1 ITDFDIQITLV
12 QDTTAC
18 SCELPFPKIPTPPCT
33 PFTLTAEVS
42 GAADLQWHGPAG
54 LMGTTTT
61 LQPDSA
67 GYYYLTATVG
77 GCQTYAG
84 VNIKEYDVDD
94 QRTNIWYFGDRAGL
108 DFNSLYWTPPTS
120 GPVPITNGVMNAPEG
135 TST

>member
-1 ITDFDIQITLV
+1 DSLVWDFGDGSTSNQWAPVHTYEAGGAMTAQVTAYLNGQSETFSLPINITDFDIQITLV

-61 LQPDSA
+61 
-67 GYYYLTATVG
+67 
-77 GCQTYAG
+77 
-84 VNIKEYDVDD
+84 
-94 QRTNIWYFGDRAGL
+94 
-108 DFNSLYWTPPTS
+108 
-120 GPVPITNGVMNAPEG
+120 
-135 TST
+135 